1 MWGNFQE
8 FFSSYGTYTNTLE
21 GKPLEVRNEE
31 TFRKSSDL
39 STFKFAL
46 IRDVPLQRPERTN
59 SDNVAWILG
68 IWESCW
74 NLLTSSVRDASWSHT
89 VSKTWKAFTV
99 LGFLLNMW
107 DLVTERNPNY
117 VRWGKVVVLNIFMFT
132 LGSHG
137 RERFHESKKCWNIT
151 IKLHCPSAFNKHKA
165 IRIYWETACMGC
177 ENCFPLF

>member
-59 SDNVAWILG
+59 SDDVA
-68 IWESCW
+68 
-74 NLLTSSVRDASWSHT
+74 
-89 VSKTWKAFTV
+89 
-99 LGFLLNMW
+99 
-107 DLVTERNPNY
+107 
-117 VRWGKVVVLNIFMFT
+117 
-132 LGSHG
+132 
-137 RERFHESKKCWNIT
+137 
-151 IKLHCPSAFNKHKA
+151 
-165 IRIYWETACMGC
+165 
-177 ENCFPLF
+177 